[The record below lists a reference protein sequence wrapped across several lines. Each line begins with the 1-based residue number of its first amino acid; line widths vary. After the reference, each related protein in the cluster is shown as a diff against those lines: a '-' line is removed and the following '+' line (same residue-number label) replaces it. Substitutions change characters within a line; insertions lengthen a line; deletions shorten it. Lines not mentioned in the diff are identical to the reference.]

1 MMKTMRRIGL
11 VVGSMLPFVG
21 AKALAAAGPADPTM
35 TELALN
41 VEPGKE
47 YAFDVLD
54 YAMVL
59 GLERTV
65 SGRLWAAW
73 VAGGDNE
80 DAFAVLS
87 TSDDDGVT
95 WSAARLVID
104 PPEALHQVKQRT
116 LVGNLWSDPTG
127 RLWFFFDR
135 SLGYFDGRAGV
146 WATVCEDPDADRPT
160 WSKPTRIWHGS
171 TLNKPIVLSNGDWLL
186 PVSLWPRRHIRPTV
200 NRKDAKG
207 IEGLDGFE
215 KRFRE
220 LDDLR
225 MAHVFVSS
233 DRGKTWSRR
242 GGVEIPDSQFDE
254 HMLVELKDG
263 RIWLLARTVAGPLAE
278 SFSSDRGATWSRPR
292 LSRIAHVS
300 SRFHI
305 RRLQSGVLLMVKHG
319 YIDENPGRRT
329 RLMAFL
335 SPDDGKTWKG
345 GLMLDERSGVSYPDA
360 IQSKDGSIYV
370 LYDRNR
376 ATDSEILMAKF
387 TEEDVMAKKIVHPQ
401 SRLKMMVHK
410 ALGPKRTR

>member
-1 MMKTMRRIGL
+1 
-11 VVGSMLPFVG
+11 
-21 AKALAAAGPADPTM
+21 
-35 TELALN
+35 
-41 VEPGKE
+41 
-47 YAFDVLD
+47 
-54 YAMVL
+54 MVL

-207 IEGLDGFE
+207 IAGLDGFE

-278 SFSSDRGATWSRPR
+278 SFSSDRGATWSKPR

-305 RRLQSGVLLMVKHG
+305 RRLQSGALLMVKHG

-360 IQSKDGSIYV
+360 IQSGDGSIYV

-401 SRLKMMVHK
+401 SRLKVMVHK